1 LLYFV
6 CNLGTSFVLPP
17 ISLERALQVLVG
29 EDRKSSSSDYFSV
42 LASSGLHRFNH
53 ALHMMSFPYS
63 IFFNKKWGEIAGFV
77 FLEYQILH
85 VFSPDISILYAL
97 IYFA

>member
-1 LLYFV
+1 LLDFYLLYFV

-29 EDRKSSSSDYFSV
+29 EDRKSRSSDYFSV
-42 LASSGLHRFNH
+42 LATLSLHRFDH

-63 IFFNKKWGEIAGFV
+63 ILFNKKKRGRNCMCLDMIES
-77 FLEYQILH
+77 L
-85 VFSPDISILYAL
+85 
-97 IYFA
+97 